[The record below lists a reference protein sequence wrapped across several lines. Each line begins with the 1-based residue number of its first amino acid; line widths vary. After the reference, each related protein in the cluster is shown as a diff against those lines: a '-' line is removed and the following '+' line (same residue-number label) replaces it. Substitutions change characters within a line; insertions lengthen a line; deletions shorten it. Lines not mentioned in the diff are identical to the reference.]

1 MSRDVRLYLEDI
13 AACIGKIKRYVS
25 VGRDAFMADEL
36 RIDGV
41 ARNFEIIGEAAK
53 RLPPDLTAR
62 YPAVPWKRVC
72 GFRDILIHAYDT
84 IDLDQVWRIIE
95 VELPSLEMAVEEMRR
110 TLSKA

>member
-13 AACIGKIKRYVS
+13 AACIGKISRYAS
-25 VGRDAFMADEL
+25 VGRDAFMSDEL

-84 IDLDQVWRIIE
+84 IDLDQVWKVIE
-95 VELPSLEMAVEEMRR
+95 DELPTLESTVEEIRR
-110 TLSKA
+110 TLPEG